1 MRKIRGTL
9 CVSWPR
15 HGVSVVAMVMS
26 LLQRNVLHGFDLS
39 SIGDSMDESSRF
51 SSIKNYPFDSDMYT

>member
-1 MRKIRGTL
+1 
-9 CVSWPR
+9 
-15 HGVSVVAMVMS
+15 VAMVMS